1 MRAVLQRVA
10 AAAVSIAG
18 EPVARIGPGLVV
30 LLGVAVGD
38 SPQDADYLADKVAG
52 LRVFP
57 DQAGKLN
64 LSLGEVGGQALV
76 VSNFTLLA
84 DTRQGRR
91 PSFTEA
97 APPALAQQLYQVF
110 VARLRSRGLPVETG
124 RFQEHMLVEIQNDGP
139 VTLLLDS
146 RR

>member
-18 EPVARIGPGLVV
+18 EPVARIGTGLVV

>member
-97 APPALAQQLYQVF
+97 APPTLAQQLYQVF

>member
-110 VARLRSRGLPVETG
+110 VARLRSHGLPVETG

>member
-30 LLGVAVGD
+30 LLGVAAGD

-110 VARLRSRGLPVETG
+110 VARLRSHGLPVETG

>member
-84 DTRQGRR
+84 DTRRGRR
-91 PSFTEA
+91 PSFTDA
-97 APPALAQQLYQVF
+97 APPTLAQQLYQVF
-110 VARLRSRGLPVETG
+110 VARLRSHGLPVETG